1 MNYSLVVGDL
11 CMATIAFDI
20 GRICVK
26 TAGRETGRK
35 AVILGFI
42 DQNYV
47 LITGAKLS
55 GIRRRKTNLKHLE
68 ALDKKI
74 DIKENASDDDVSK
87 KLSQA
92 DLTNFFKEEY
102 KFTV

>member
-1 MNYSLVVGDL
+1 
-11 CMATIAFDI
+11 MATLAFDI
-20 GRICVK
+20 GRVCVK

-47 LITGAKLS
+47 LITGAKLT
-55 GIRRRKTNLKHLE
+55 GIRRRKANLKHLE

-74 DIKENASDDDVSK
+74 DIKENASEDDVSK
-87 KLSQA
+87 KLTQA
-92 DLTNFFKEEY
+92 NLVDFFKEEY
-102 KFTV
+102 KFSV

>member
-1 MNYSLVVGDL
+1 
-11 CMATIAFDI
+11 MATLAFDI
-20 GRICVK
+20 GRVCVK

-47 LITGAKLS
+47 LITGAKLT
-55 GIRRRKTNLKHLE
+55 GIRRRKANLNHLE

-74 DIKENASDDDVSK
+74 DIKENASEDDVSK
-87 KLSQA
+87 KLTQA
-92 DLTNFFKEEY
+92 NLVDFFKEEY
-102 KFTV
+102 KFSV

>member
-1 MNYSLVVGDL
+1 MPTL
-11 CMATIAFDI
+11 AIHI
-20 GRICVK
+20 GRVCVK

-47 LITGAKLS
+47 LITGAKLT
-55 GIRRRKTNLKHLE
+55 GIRRRKANLKHLE

-74 DIKENASDDDVSK
+74 DIKENASEDDVSK
-87 KLSQA
+87 KLTQA
-92 DLTNFFKEEY
+92 NLVDFFKEEY
-102 KFTV
+102 KFSV